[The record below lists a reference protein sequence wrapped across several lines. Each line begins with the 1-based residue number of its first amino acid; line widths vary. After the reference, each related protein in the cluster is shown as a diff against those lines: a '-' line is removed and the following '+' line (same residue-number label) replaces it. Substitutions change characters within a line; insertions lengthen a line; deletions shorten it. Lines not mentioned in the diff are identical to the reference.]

1 MKKVLSLLM
10 VIAMVSTLF
19 VACGSK
25 TEPASSA
32 PATSAP
38 ATSTPAESAPAASA
52 PAAGGYKVASHN
64 AVIEGNAY
72 RAVYEDQMTAAVEDA
87 VAAGLISEYNS
98 FVANNDPAI
107 ESQQIEQ
114 TINEGYDIIIVNPIA
129 ASGLDPII
137 DKATEAGIT
146 YVNADCVYDSDKILN
161 VVVDQAEWARIQAEF
176 AVKTLGKGGKIVQFN
191 GIDGNS
197 ASEIR
202 NEVWQKVLTEGGL
215 EIVKTVAHNWSDV
228 ESKQL
233 MSEIIASGLEFDGI
247 INQEAANGI
256 LDAIEE
262 AKIEYPGCITSSEE
276 VAWIRRVAKVNE
288 SKLVM
293 PFIVVEN
300 PPGIGA
306 TALAIA
312 LNLRQGNEIDPAK
325 LTGDNAIYYAP
336 QWVMT
341 YDNMAEKLESVS
353 QLPDSTSVSSY
364 LSVADAKAAYFK

>member
-1 MKKVLSLLM
+1 MKRILSLLLA
-10 VIAMVSTLF
+10 VVMVSML
-19 VACGSK
+19 VAACGGK
-25 TEPASSA
+25 
-32 PATSAP
+32 
-38 ATSTPAESAPAASA
+38 PAETPGPSPAPSSDGSQAT
-52 PAAGGYKVASHN
+52 GGFKVASHN

-72 RAVYEDQMTAAVEDA
+72 RAVYEDQMTAAADDA
-87 VAAGLISEYNS
+87 KTAGLISQYNS

-129 ASGLDPII
+129 ASGLDPVINKAI
-137 DKATEAGIT
+137 DAGIT
-146 YVNADCVYDSDKILN
+146 YVNADCIYESDKILN
-161 VVVDQAEWARIQAEF
+161 VVVDQAEWARIQADF
-176 AVKTLGKGGKIVQFN
+176 VVKTLGNGGKVVQFN

-202 NEVWQKVLTEGGL
+202 NEVWKDVLTKGGL
-215 EIVKTVAHNWSDV
+215 QIVKTVAHNWSDV

-233 MSEIIASGLEFDGI
+233 MSEIIASGLDFDGI

-262 AKIEYPGCITSSEE
+262 AGVDYPGCITSSEE
-276 VAWIRRVAKVNE
+276 VAWIRRIAKVNE
-288 SKLVM
+288 TEKKL

-312 LNLRQGNEIDPAK
+312 LNLRQGNELDPAK
-325 LTGDNAIYYAP
+325 LTGENAIYYAP

-341 YDNMAEKLESVS
+341 YDNMAERLQSIS
-353 QLPDSTSVSSY
+353 SLPDSTSVSSY
-364 LSVADAKAAYFK
+364 LSVEDAKAAYFK

>member
-1 MKKVLSLLM
+1 MKKVLSLILA
-10 VIAMVSTLF
+10 IAIVGTMF
-19 VACGSK
+19 AACG
-25 TEPASSA
+25 A
-32 PATSAP
+32 PAK
-38 ATSTPAESAPAASA
+38 TPAPETPSSSSGNAPEAT
-52 PAAGGYKVASHN
+52 GGYKVASHN

-72 RAVYEDQMTAAVEDA
+72 RAVYEDQMAEAAEKA
-87 VAAGLISEYNS
+87 KAAGLISEYNS
-98 FVANNDPAI
+98 FVANNDPAL

-129 ASGLDPII
+129 ASGLDPVIN
-137 DKATEAGIT
+137 KAVEAGIT
-146 YVNADCVYDSDKILN
+146 YVNADCIYDSDKILN
-161 VVVDQAEWARIQAEF
+161 VVVDQAAWAKIQADF
-176 AVKTLGKGGKIVQFN
+176 AVKTLGKGGKIIQFN

-202 NEVWQKVLTEGGL
+202 NEVWKKTLTEGGL

-233 MSEIIASGLEFDGI
+233 MSEIIASGLEFNGI

-262 AKIEYPGCITSSEE
+262 AGIKYPGCITSSEE
-276 VAWIRRVAKVNE
+276 VAWIRRIAKVNE
-288 SKLVM
+288 GKLAL

-306 TALAIA
+306 TALSIA
-312 LNLRQGNEIDPAK
+312 LNIRQGNELDSSK
-325 LTGDNAIYYAP
+325 LTDGNAIYYAP

-341 YDNMAEKLESVS
+341 YDNMADKLNSIS
-353 QLPDSTSVSSY
+353 HLPDSTSVSSY
-364 LSVADAKAAYFK
+364 LSVEDAKSAYFK